1 MARFDPRPPQNDP
14 LQSPC
19 VRNCC
24 LDDRDV
30 CLGCGRTL
38 NEIRGWSAMSAAER
52 EAARERAA
60 ARKSRGSGWGAR
72 S

>member
-1 MARFDPRPPQNDP
+1 MAHYKPGNMPEDP

-24 LDDRDV
+24 LDEADV

-38 NEIRGWSAMSAAER
+38 DEIRAWTSLTLYQRKAVLVLAAER
-52 EAARERAA
+52 RQRRQLPPLQE
-60 ARKSRGSGWGAR
+60 
-72 S
+72 